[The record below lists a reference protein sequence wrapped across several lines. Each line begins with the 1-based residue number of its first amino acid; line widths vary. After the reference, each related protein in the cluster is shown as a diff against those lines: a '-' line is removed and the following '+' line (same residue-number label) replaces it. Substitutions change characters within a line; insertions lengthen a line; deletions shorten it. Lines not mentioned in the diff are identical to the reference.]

1 MSESNEN
8 LELMYDVPDLSGR
21 YSLSDG
27 GGGGFGAEMDRI
39 CSNPCINYLSI
50 RRNLASRELLLWVQR
65 YQKKLCIFSCNS
77 LTEIQRFLQMGAALV
92 GTDYLSVDGLNKLV

>member
-1 MSESNEN
+1 
-8 LELMYDVPDLSGR
+8 
-21 YSLSDG
+21 
-27 GGGGFGAEMDRI
+27 MDRI
-39 CSNPCINYLSI
+39 CSNPFINYLSI